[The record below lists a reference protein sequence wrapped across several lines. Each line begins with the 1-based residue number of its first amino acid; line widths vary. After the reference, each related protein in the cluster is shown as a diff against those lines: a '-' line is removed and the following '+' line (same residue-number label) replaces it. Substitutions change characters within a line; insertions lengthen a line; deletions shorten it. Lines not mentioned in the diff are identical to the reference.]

1 MGIVVGINASRSRS
15 GGAIAHLSGI
25 LNECKPELYGID
37 KIHIWSYKSMNDV
50 LPDRPWL
57 IKHTPQELEKSLL
70 MQIFWER
77 WQLPKEVKNKKCN
90 ILLNTDAGTLCRH
103 TPSVVISQ
111 DMLSY
116 EKGEMSRFG
125 FSLARL
131 RLIAL
136 KYIQAFSMKHA
147 NGVIFLTNYASKT
160 IQQTIGKINQLRI
173 IPHGVDEIFKQK
185 YMGGNWDF
193 KSSEEIKCI
202 YVSNAA
208 MYKHQWHLVNAISKL
223 REKGYR
229 IKILLVG
236 GGKGPAQKL
245 LEKTISELDPQRKF
259 VEQTPF
265 MKHGALP
272 KILSTADIF
281 VFASSCEN
289 MPITLIEAMA
299 GGMPIACSNRGPMPE
314 VLNDGGVYFDP
325 ENPEEIAEA
334 LESIISDKQL
344 RSSIAIK
351 AKRLSE
357 QYSWGRCSRET
368 FEYITEIVNLLNSS
382 NNNNMYTGKL

>member
-1 MGIVVGINASRSRS
+1 MGIVIGINASRSRS
-15 GGAIAHLSGI
+15 GGAIAHLCGI
-25 LNECKPELYGID
+25 LNECNPELNGIE
-37 KIHIWSYKSMNDV
+37 KIHIWSYNSMNDV
-50 LPDRPWL
+50 LPDCPWL
-57 IKHTPQELEKSLL
+57 IKHTPPELAKSLIK
-70 MQIFWER
+70 QIFWEK
-77 WQLPKEVKNKKCN
+77 WQLPNEIIKNKCD
-90 ILLNTDAGTLCRH
+90 ILLNTDAGTVCRYS
-103 TPSVVISQ
+103 PSIVISQ

-125 FSLARL
+125 FTLARF

-160 IQQTIGKINQLRI
+160 IQHNIGRIDQFRI

-185 YMGGNWDF
+185 YVGRYFDLN
-193 KSSEEIKCI
+193 SSEEIQCI

-245 LEKTISELDPQRKF
+245 LERTISELDPQRNF

-265 MKHGALP
+265 MKHDALP

-289 MPITLIEAMA
+289 MPVTLIEAMA
-299 GGMPIACSNRGPMPE
+299 GGIPIACSNRGPMPE

-325 ENPEEIAEA
+325 ENPSEIAEA
-334 LESIISDKQL
+334 IQSIISDSQL
-344 RSSIAIK
+344 RISISIK
-351 AKRLSE
+351 AKNLSE
-357 QYSWGRCSRET
+357 QYSWRRCSRET
-368 FEYITEIVNLLNSS
+368 FDYITEIANLFNSK
-382 NNNNMYTGKL
+382 NKK